1 MRVCTWGRLKR
12 HWTDRTL
19 VEDFTVR
26 TLNVRLQLGH
36 IRVHSIAMHTSE
48 THSPRAV
55 QTVLGDVG
63 LDVSRPADGSALR
76 AGVGRF
82 VLMDSLVRRVTAL
95 VRKQHLAD
103 SASLFS
109 TCICSLL
116 EMGGQ

>member
-1 MRVCTWGRLKR
+1 
-12 HWTDRTL
+12 
-19 VEDFTVR
+19 
-26 TLNVRLQLGH
+26 
-36 IRVHSIAMHTSE
+36 MHTSE

>member
-1 MRVCTWGRLKR
+1 M
-12 HWTDRTL
+12 
-19 VEDFTVR
+19 
-26 TLNVRLQLGH
+26 
-36 IRVHSIAMHTSE
+36 
-48 THSPRAV
+48 

-63 LDVSRPADGSALR
+63 LDVSGPADGSTLR

-82 VLMDSLVRRVTAL
+82 VLMDSLVRCVTAL

-116 EMGGQ
+116 EMGGQRRLILENFVTHQMFQTMPTELGGVFIQRHGWNEGCAGRG